1 MCGDEIMTIA
11 ISIKVNDGIVLA
23 ADSAS
28 TMYRKDEQGNS
39 GIINVYDNANKVAN
53 LHKDIPVGIITWG
66 AGSIGKSSIS
76 TFFKD
81 FRKRIMGNDPEN
93 LEWVIDINDYNIK
106 DIATSFK
113 EFIYDYL
120 YLKAF
125 SDAAEKKTLGFIIA
139 GYSTKQDMA
148 EEWRMDIGPNGCN
161 GPYQIRTLNE
171 CGISWGGMPE
181 AIIRLYLGFGTQLSN
196 ILKECGIDDD
206 KINEI
211 INNAKAKL
219 MAPMVFDPMPIQ
231 DAIDLGMFLVD
242 LTKNYYKFVPGAPS
256 VGGPTEVAAI
266 TKHEGYKWVT
276 RKFYFDGK
284 YNP

>member
-1 MCGDEIMTIA
+1 MTIA
-11 ISIKVNDGIVLA
+11 ISIKVNDGVVLA
-23 ADSAS
+23 TDSAS

-53 LHKDIPVGIITWG
+53 LHKNIPVGIITWG

-76 TFFKD
+76 TLFKD
-81 FRKRIMGNDPEN
+81 FRKRIMGKDPEN
-93 LEWVIDINDYNIK
+93 LDMRINVDDYNIK
-106 DIATSFK
+106 EIANSFK
-113 EFIYDYL
+113 DFIYDDL

-125 SDAAEKKTLGFIIA
+125 SNVEKQQLGFIIA

-148 EEWRMDIGPNGCN
+148 EEWRMDIGPDGCN
-161 GPYQIRTLNE
+161 GPYLIRTLNV

-181 AIIRLYLGFGTQLSN
+181 AIIRLYLGFSTQLPN
-196 ILKECGIDDD
+196 TLKECDIDDG
-206 KINEI
+206 KIEEI
-211 INNAKAKL
+211 ITKIKAKHL
-219 MAPMVFDPMPIQ
+219 APMVFDPMPIQ

-256 VGGPTEVAAI
+256 VGGPTEVAVI

-276 RKFYFDGK
+276 RKLYFDGK
-284 YNP
+284 YNPGGE